1 MIPSGGAPGLRADAE
16 LPRVPGAARSA
27 WDSASR
33 QASALGEATQADHFP
48 ERNIEVHDPDAADGA
63 AHVKVVNTNADRRR
77 RRQTCPSG
85 QSRERS
91 TGKSQSPGKP
101 RQITLRRLCDTSD
114 TREPA

>member
-63 AHVKVVNTNADRRR
+63 AHVKVVTIPT
-77 RRQTCPSG
+77 QTG
-85 QSRERS
+85 GEG
-91 TGKSQSPGKP
+91 GKLFPVVSPGKGKQEEANLQANHEIG
-101 RQITLRRLCDTSD
+101 R
-114 TREPA
+114 AHV